1 MLPSTR
7 YLQLAAPGALWVLLL
22 VVVLG
27 WLFWRAAG
35 KRREALK
42 AFSSETLASRLIVSP
57 LRAGDGVRAAC
68 LALVVALL
76 AVAAARPRLGT
87 RLERVERQGADIV
100 VAIDTSDSML
110 AEDAQPSRLEAAKRE
125 VMGLITRLQG
135 DRIGIVTFSSQA
147 FLYCPLTTDYDAA
160 AMFLESIDARVA
172 SGAGTAL
179 REAVTASVRAFEAGE
194 GQEKVIVLLSD
205 GEDWGQGGTEAAQT
219 ARTKGTKI
227 HAIGIGTEDG
237 APIPEFDEEGNVV
250 GTRRQDGKVI
260 VTRLNEGQLD
270 QIASAGGGK
279 YFEGGTADYGAAAV
293 YGQVAAAESSRAGH
307 FTFKT
312 YAERFQWPL
321 AAALVLLG
329 LEFLM
334 RMWPLKRQVTR
345 PSATGLAAVTLIC
358 FLAGSGFSLF
368 WTAATLCKA
377 ANELFE
383 QGKFTE
389 ALERYGRALGL
400 EPDNPILHFNS
411 GDALYRKGEFEKA
424 RGHFAEAASGAP
436 PEMAAAAH
444 YNAGN
449 AYLREGNADAAI
461 EEYKN
466 ALRCNPDDEL
476 AKRNLEI
483 AQKMKQQQPQQ
494 DNQQDSDQEDKQDPP
509 DRQSQDQQQRQDQ
522 QQDRQQQEQK
532 SQQQSGEGEQEQ
544 AQPQQAQAMP
554 MTPEEARALLRQAA
568 YDDAQL
574 RKEIVRLMPE
584 AMETTGKDW

>member
-7 YLQLAAPGALWVLLL
+7 YLQLATPGALWLLL
-22 VVVLG
+22 LAAALG
-27 WLFWRAAG
+27 WLFWRAAR

-57 LRAGDGVRAAC
+57 LRASDGVRAAC

-87 RLERVERQGADIV
+87 RLERIEREGADVV
-100 VAIDTSDSML
+100 VAIDASDSML

-147 FLYCPLTTDYDAA
+147 FLYCPLTTDYEAA
-160 AMFLESIDARVA
+160 AMFLESIDARVT

-179 REAVTASVRAFEAGE
+179 REAIAASVRAFEAGE

-205 GEDWGQGGTEAAQT
+205 GEDWGEGGTEAAQA
-219 ARTKGTKI
+219 ARTEGTKI

-237 APIPEFDEEGNVV
+237 APIPELDEEGNVV

-260 VTRLNEGQLD
+260 VTRLNEGQLK

-279 YFEGGTADYGAAAV
+279 YFGGGTADYGAAAV

-307 FTFKT
+307 YTFKT

-321 AAALVLLG
+321 AAALMLLG

-334 RMWPLKRQVTR
+334 RMWPLKRQTAR
-345 PSATGLAAVTLIC
+345 PPASGLAAVTLIC
-358 FLAGSGFSLF
+358 FLAGSGFSLS
-368 WTAATLCKA
+368 WTAAALCRA
-377 ANELFE
+377 ANELFQ
-383 QGKFTE
+383 QGKFSE
-389 ALERYGRALGL
+389 ALEKYGRALGV

-424 RGHFAEAASGAP
+424 REHFADAASGAP
-436 PEMAAAAH
+436 PEMAGAAH

-449 AYLREGNADAAI
+449 AYLREGNTDAAI

-466 ALRCNPDDEL
+466 ALRCSPDDGL

-483 AQKMKQQQPQQ
+483 AQKRKQQQPQQ
-494 DNQQDSDQEDKQDPP
+494 DNQQDRDQDDKQDQR
-509 DRQSQDQQQRQDQ
+509 DQQSQDQQQEQ
-522 QQDRQQQEQK
+522 QQQEQK
-532 SQQQSGEGEQEQ
+532 PQQQSGDRQQEQ
-544 AQPQQAQAMP
+544 AQEQQAQAMP

-584 AMETTGKDW
+584 ATETTGKDW